1 MSHRGG
7 VLPRRARQDRWASV
21 RGWCA
26 GRLCGGERGV
36 VLAGALRL
44 GCWPGGVVSRFV
56 DRGGGGC
63 TYFVELVRFEQ
74 FPCVYELVFEDLG
87 DGVEGRHLAG

>member
-1 MSHRGG
+1 
-7 VLPRRARQDRWASV
+7 
-21 RGWCA
+21 
-26 GRLCGGERGV
+26 
-36 VLAGALRL
+36 
-44 GCWPGGVVSRFV
+44 V

-87 DGVEGRHLAG
+87 DGVEGRHLAGVSRWVVELRSERKYYSGTDERSRVTSWSRSHSSLGPALALHCALAHVSVVVDA